1 MATACD
7 SAIHRSSSD
16 RGLIHRLT
24 RQRDANPFAFFIMQG
39 GIARDGG
46 IAVGIVIDEEEN
58 VFDAINKIYRI
69 MILTQR
75 RNAAMKKLLDRINR
89 I

>member
-1 MATACD
+1 
-7 SAIHRSSSD
+7 
-16 RGLIHRLT
+16 
-24 RQRDANPFAFFIMQG
+24 MQG